1 MRGLARGRGRRVKH
15 RKIAVG
21 GVRGHDQV
29 CAVRDVID
37 AHHLLEALNR
47 ATLAIGKR
55 LDIDGTVQLE
65 RAAVL
70 EARRRG
76 HAVEGAA
83 LVVEVA
89 TGIPEVKEALRA
101 VLAGCRGDRDG
112 RRARGVRESRPVRPG
127 GEVDGL
133 AVRRR
138 PRNREGAVLAL
149 HEGVRGVA
157 QQDGLVA
164 RHGAVGRREL
174 HVDDARVV
182 VAEVIRGDCARDRRA
197 PRAAELLVGLD
208 HLARNRHRVARRA
221 HDESRGAGHDAREAD
236 GGGAVRALD
245 LIAGDALIEGTVVDL
260 AGEVAL
266 GVGHL
271 DGLAHLDGDRL
282 VVVVGNRHVVARRA
296 HVHRGRARRNAREGQ
311 NGRGVR
317 GNDCLRYL
325 VTRAAHGERGVQHVV
340 GAAVRVGDDEVG
352 AALDGLGV
360 LHLHVAGKLLAGG
373 LARGGRAIEVP
384 GAVLHPRPVVI
395 KCVHA
400 VELQRALVEVQV
412 AVLRRVPQIR
422 RVCLVARAQRDDRG
436 RGGVGVARRGGNARR
451 AVHRRAIRRL
461 RADDEAAPRLG
472 KCVEAVGDLG
482 RRAGIPGRV
491 AGLDRRRA
499 RLALLKLER
508 GDARVE
514 LADVGRRVVAAG
526 ILEHGLLACD
536 QIHGGHG
543 HVDVRLVAHE
553 VGEGHD
559 LKELRAAGVLVQDR
573 DVAVLELGERGVR
586 IRAARLDHVV
596 HVLPRD
602 GLVVVDEANVQLAVG
617 ARAAARGRHRHDDR
631 VLAVDLLRVP
641 DGRELVA
648 RGLDLAGVDRLARHP
663 DVILQVVV
671 RVIQRGHAVAVELT
685 DGVVVQ
691 RHRHGLARPVAGGRG
706 VRRALPGLTAR
717 LVVDD
722 ARELRLPRCVLV
734 HAKHEGAV
742 LEHRTGAGTN
752 QQCLLVVILHIDE
765 RRRGPR
771 GAAVRRLGQVEVVG
785 REHLER
791 CIRTK
796 EVRDLALGVR
806 DVKEAVHG
814 VALDPGV
821 VGSLVNGE
829 GVQVEVIVIA
839 GTGGVPAVVIAAEL
853 DLPGVAQAQV
863 PRVVETGAHLRCPF
877 GAVEGDARR
886 KEVDDHPRR
895 LAVSRQSGVDER
907 RRAAAPHVAVVAEV
921 VRERIVPRRAAIGRA
936 AHDGVEAAA
945 VAGRVPAG
953 VGRGDD
959 GAIVQRD
966 HRGNAELGAPA
977 RLRGEGL
984 PLGHAVVRAHT
995 PLGKGARD
1003 AHRAGSNEPSGQSE
1017 RHRQT
1022 CTFKHGII
1030 SIRQKTYPLMVK
1042 NLHGGS

>member
-15 RKIAVG
+15 RKLACAR
-21 GVRGHDQV
+21 VRGHDQV
-29 CAVRDVID
+29 RAVRDVID
-37 AHHLLEALNR
+37 AHHLLIALDR
-47 ATLAIGKR
+47 IALVIGKR
-55 LDIDGTVQLE
+55 PDIGSAEQLE

-76 HAVEGAA
+76 HAIEGTA

-89 TGIPEVKEALRA
+89 AGIPEVKEALRA
-101 VLAGCRGDRDG
+101 VFTRRRGDRDG
-112 RRARGVRESRPVRPG
+112 GCTRGVRESGSVGPG
-127 GEVDGL
+127 GEVDNL
-133 AVRRR
+133 AIGRRAR
-138 PRNREGAVLAL
+138 HREGAVLAL
-149 HEGVRGVA
+149 REGVRGVL
-157 QQDGLVA
+157 QQDGRVA
-164 RHGAVGRREL
+164 RHRAVGRRKL
-174 HVDDARVV
+174 HVDDARIV
-182 VAEVIRGDCARDRRA
+182 VAEIIRGDAAGSHRA
-197 PRAAELLVGLD
+197 PRATELLVDLD
-208 HLARNRHRVARRA
+208 QGARNRHRVARRT
-221 HDESRGAGHDAREAD
+221 HDEGRGAGHDAREAD

-245 LIAGDALIEGTVVDL
+245 LIAGDALIEGTVVNL

-360 LHLHVAGKLLAGG
+360 LHLHVAGELLAGS
-373 LARGGRAIEVP
+373 LARGGRAVEVP
-384 GAVLHPRPVVI
+384 GAVPHPRHVVVKGVYAI
-395 KCVHA
+395 
-400 VELQRALVEVQV
+400 ELLRALVEVQV
-412 AVLRRVPQIR
+412 AALRRVAQVH

-436 RGGVGVARRGGNARR
+436 RSGVGEAGRGSNARR
-451 AVHRRAIRRL
+451 AVHRRAVRRL

-482 RRAGIPGRV
+482 RRTGIPGRV

-514 LADVGRRVVAAG
+514 LADVGRRVVAARV
-526 ILEHGLLACD
+526 LEHGLLACD
-536 QIHGGHG
+536 QVHSGHG

-553 VGEGHD
+553 IGEGHD
-559 LKELRAAGVLVQDR
+559 LKELRAAGVLVQDG

-586 IRAARLDHVV
+586 IRTARLDHVV

-641 DGRELVA
+641 DRRELVA
-648 RGLDLAGVDRLARHP
+648 RGLDLAGVNRLARRP

-671 RVIQRGHAVAVELT
+671 GVIQRGHAVAVELT

-691 RHRHGLARPVAGGRG
+691 RDRHGLARPVAGGRG
-706 VRRALPGLTAR
+706 VRRARPGLAFV
-717 LVVDD
+717 LGVDD
-722 ARELRLPRCVLV
+722 ARELRLPRRVLI

-742 LEHRTGAGTN
+742 LEHRAGAGTN
-752 QQCLLVVILHIDE
+752 QQCLLVVVLHIDE

-771 GAAVRRLGQVEVVG
+771 GAAVRRLGQVEIVG

-791 CIRTK
+791 CIRAK

-814 VALDPGV
+814 VALDLGA
-821 VGSLVNGE
+821 VGLVDGE
-829 GVQVEVIVIA
+829 GIQVEVIVVA
-839 GTGGVPAVVIAAEL
+839 CAGGVPAVVIAAEL
-853 DLPGVAQAQV
+853 DLPGVAQAQA
-863 PRVVETGAHLRCPF
+863 PFGVETGAHLRCPF

-895 LAVSRQSGVDER
+895 LTVGRQRGIDER
-907 RRAAAPHVAVVAEV
+907 RRVTAPHVAVVAEV
-921 VRERIVPRRAAIGRA
+921 VRERVVPRRAAVGRTA
-936 AHDGVEAAA
+936 DDGVEAAA